1 MTTLWLDLETYCE
14 VPITNGTHAYAAGAE
29 IMLFADFHD
38 FYRDY
43 EWMGAQRQIKVLG
56 IFARLCYRDGKDA
69 YLNDMPRVMAYLRR
83 TCERYL
89 ELKPLVR
96 LLDQLES
103 RPVETGLTF

>member
-1 MTTLWLDLETYCE
+1 
-14 VPITNGTHAYAAGAE
+14 
-29 IMLFADFHD
+29 
-38 FYRDY
+38 
-43 EWMGAQRQIKVLG
+43 
-56 IFARLCYRDGKDA
+56 
-69 YLNDMPRVMAYLRR
+69 MPRVMAYLRR